1 MKRLVLATVA
11 SVLMAGGFLS
21 AHHAYAD
28 FDRARVVTI
37 DGVLEELVYGNPHVM
52 LKVRT
57 ASGIFI
63 ATWDSANVVLRRA
76 NFTATTFHVGDRLL
90 VSGSPAREASRHELA
105 LLTEVVRPS
114 DGWKWSKPRPVPPP
128 SN

>member
-1 MKRLVLATVA
+1 MPRRLLATIA
-11 SVLMAGGFLS
+11 IVLMTGRFVS

-28 FDRARVVTI
+28 FDRARAVTI

-52 LKVRT
+52 LKIRS
-57 ASGIFI
+57 ASGVFI
-63 ATWDSANVVLRRA
+63 ATWESANVVLRRA

-90 VSGSPAREASRHELA
+90 VTGSPAREAARHELA

-114 DGWKWSKPRPVPPP
+114 DGWKWSKPRSSAAPA
-128 SN
+128 N